1 MKIEDGFDAQPKAK
15 TTAMKQ
21 PAISTGLA
29 IIVVSVA
36 LLTGVIGYVLGS
48 QTSGRSG
55 SSMQAMQGAPG
66 GMPQQSGTMTPP
78 QAGSST
84 QQSSNGAPPAQTQNA
99 QPQNNTNAASAADST
114 SPST

>member
-15 TTAMKQ
+15 TAAMKQ
-21 PAISTGLA
+21 PAISTGLV

-36 LLTGVIGYVLGS
+36 LFTGVIGYVLGS

-78 QAGSST
+78 QAVSST
-84 QQSSNGAPPAQTQNA
+84 QQSGNGAPPAQTQNA

-114 SPST
+114 ASNT

>member
-15 TTAMKQ
+15 TAAMKQ
-21 PAISTGLA
+21 PAISTGLV

-78 QAGSST
+78 QAGLSA
-84 QQSSNGAPPAQTQNA
+84 QQLGNGATPAQTQNA
-99 QPQNNTNAASAADST
+99 QPQNNAASAADST